1 MRKHLIA
8 LTVLGSLF
16 VAFAAFGGEPGWE
29 RGVIKF
35 GAERQKVQNT
45 SILNRSYRP
54 LHVYGNTVRRRHYR
68 GRALPSVRFVSPAA
82 RR

>member
-8 LTVLGSLF
+8 LTVLSSLF
-16 VAFAAFGGEPGWE
+16 AAFAAFGGEPGWE

-45 SILNRSYRP
+45 PVLNRPYRP
-54 LHVYGNTVRRRHYR
+54 LHIYGNTVRRRHYR
-68 GRALPSVRFVSPAA
+68 GRALPSVRTMLPTA

>member
-1 MRKHLIA
+1 MKKHLIA
-8 LTVLGSLF
+8 LAVLGSLF

-35 GAERQKVQNT
+35 GAERRKVQNT
-45 SILNRSYRP
+45 EILNRSYRP

-68 GRALPSVRFVSPAA
+68 SRGLPSVRGAPRAI